1 MKKKVLLQVMGAVLV
16 AGLMAGC
23 GGTNDTKTEEN
34 TKTEAAADNADAKE
48 ETDSTEAEDTSE
60 DSASTDSAEEDS
72 AEADDTAAEAES
84 TGEDS
89 ASSYSTEAES
99 TGEDSAS
106 SDSTEADSA
115 EVADSKETEAAGS
128 SAGTAAQ
135 TANSDAYGEV
145 VSAAGWNITVEDV
158 EINSSLENV
167 SVELGYTGVETSD
180 YKKEADAGKT
190 FCMIKLKIEKDGSKE
205 TLDWANLKLTDSEGN
220 EYSRMDDEFISELGM
235 TRMVGTTL
243 NFGSNEGWIAF
254 EIDENAEGLEL
265 SYPFEAEEYHCAL

>member
-48 ETDSTEAEDTSE
+48 ETDSTEAEDTS
-60 DSASTDSAEEDS
+60 
-72 AEADDTAAEAES
+72 
-84 TGEDS
+84 
-89 ASSYSTEAES
+89 
-99 TGEDSAS
+99 EDSAS

-235 TRMVGTTL
+235 TRMAGTTL

>member
-1 MKKKVLLQVMGAVLV
+1 
-16 AGLMAGC
+16 MAGC

-84 TGEDS
+84 T
-89 ASSYSTEAES
+89 
-99 TGEDSAS
+99 
-106 SDSTEADSA
+106 
-115 EVADSKETEAAGS
+115 
-128 SAGTAAQ
+128 
-135 TANSDAYGEV
+135 GEV

-220 EYSRMDDEFISELGM
+220 EYSRMDDEFITELGM
-235 TRMVGTTL
+235 TRMAGTTL

>member
-23 GGTNDTKTEEN
+23 GGTNDTKKEEN
-34 TKTEAAADNADAKE
+34 TKTEAAADKADAKE

-60 DSASTDSAEEDS
+60 DSAS
-72 AEADDTAAEAES
+72 
-84 TGEDS
+84 
-89 ASSYSTEAES
+89 
-99 TGEDSAS
+99 
-106 SDSTEADSA
+106 
-115 EVADSKETEAAGS
+115 
-128 SAGTAAQ
+128 
-135 TANSDAYGEV
+135 SDAYGEV

-220 EYSRMDDEFISELGM
+220 EYSRMDDEFITELGM
-235 TRMVGTTL
+235 TRMAGTTL

>member
-23 GGTNDTKTEEN
+23 GGTNDTKKEEN
-34 TKTEAAADNADAKE
+34 TKTEAAADKADAKE

-84 TGEDS
+84 T
-89 ASSYSTEAES
+89 
-99 TGEDSAS
+99 
-106 SDSTEADSA
+106 
-115 EVADSKETEAAGS
+115 
-128 SAGTAAQ
+128 
-135 TANSDAYGEV
+135 GEV

-220 EYSRMDDEFISELGM
+220 EYSRMDDEFITELGM
-235 TRMVGTTL
+235 TRMAGTTL

-254 EIDENAEGLEL
+254 EINENAEGLEL
-265 SYPFEAEEYHCAL
+265 SYPFEAEAYNCAL

>member
-23 GGTNDTKTEEN
+23 GGTNDTKKEEN
-34 TKTEAAADNADAKE
+34 TKTEAAADEADAKE

-84 TGEDS
+84 T
-89 ASSYSTEAES
+89 
-99 TGEDSAS
+99 
-106 SDSTEADSA
+106 
-115 EVADSKETEAAGS
+115 
-128 SAGTAAQ
+128 
-135 TANSDAYGEV
+135 GEV

-220 EYSRMDDEFISELGM
+220 EYSRMDDEFITELGM
-235 TRMVGTTL
+235 TRMAGTTL

>member
-23 GGTNDTKTEEN
+23 GGTNDTKMEEN
-34 TKTEAAADNADAKE
+34 TKTETAADNADAKE

-72 AEADDTAAEAES
+72 AEADDTAAEAE
-84 TGEDS
+84 
-89 ASSYSTEAES
+89 
-99 TGEDSAS
+99 
-106 SDSTEADSA
+106 
-115 EVADSKETEAAGS
+115 GS

-235 TRMVGTTL
+235 TRMAGTTL

>member
-72 AEADDTAAEAES
+72 AEADDTAAEAE
-84 TGEDS
+84 
-89 ASSYSTEAES
+89 
-99 TGEDSAS
+99 
-106 SDSTEADSA
+106 
-115 EVADSKETEAAGS
+115 GS

-235 TRMVGTTL
+235 TRMAGTTL

>member
-23 GGTNDTKTEEN
+23 GGTNDTKKEEN
-34 TKTEAAADNADAKE
+34 TKTEAAADKADAKE

-60 DSASTDSAEEDS
+60 DSASTDSAE
-72 AEADDTAAEAES
+72 ADS
-84 TGEDS
+84 TGE
-89 ASSYSTEAES
+89 ES
-99 TGEDSAS
+99 VS

-115 EVADSKETEAAGS
+115 EVADSKETEAGS
-128 SAGTAAQ
+128 SAGTAAK

-220 EYSRMDDEFISELGM
+220 EYSRMDDEFITELGM
-235 TRMVGTTL
+235 TRMAGTTL

>member
-23 GGTNDTKTEEN
+23 GGTNDTKKEEN
-34 TKTEAAADNADAKE
+34 TKTEAAADKADAKE
-48 ETDSTEAEDTSE
+48 ETD
-60 DSASTDSAEEDS
+60 
-72 AEADDTAAEAES
+72 
-84 TGEDS
+84 
-89 ASSYSTEAES
+89 STEAES

-128 SAGTAAQ
+128 SAGTAAK

-220 EYSRMDDEFISELGM
+220 EYSRMDDEFITELGM
-235 TRMVGTTL
+235 TRMAGTTL

>member
-23 GGTNDTKTEEN
+23 GGTNDTKKEEN
-34 TKTEAAADNADAKE
+34 TKTEAAADKADAKE

-72 AEADDTAAEAES
+72 
-84 TGEDS
+84 
-89 ASSYSTEAES
+89 TEA
-99 TGEDSAS
+99 DSAS

-235 TRMVGTTL
+235 TRMAGTTL

>member
-34 TKTEAAADNADAKE
+34 TKTEAAADSADAKD

-72 AEADDTAAEAES
+72 AEADDTAAEAE
-84 TGEDS
+84 
-89 ASSYSTEAES
+89 
-99 TGEDSAS
+99 
-106 SDSTEADSA
+106 
-115 EVADSKETEAAGS
+115 GS

-235 TRMVGTTL
+235 TRMAGTTL

>member
-60 DSASTDSAEEDS
+60 DSASTDSAEE
-72 AEADDTAAEAES
+72 
-84 TGEDS
+84 
-89 ASSYSTEAES
+89 
-99 TGEDSAS
+99 
-106 SDSTEADSA
+106 DSA

-220 EYSRMDDEFISELGM
+220 EYSRMDDEFITELGM
-235 TRMVGTTL
+235 TRMAGTTL